1 MPGFGT
7 YIEYDYIAVD
17 FMKVLWSFMV

>member
-7 YIEYDYIAVD
+7 YIEYDYNAVD
-17 FMKVLWSFMV
+17 FMKVLCSFMA